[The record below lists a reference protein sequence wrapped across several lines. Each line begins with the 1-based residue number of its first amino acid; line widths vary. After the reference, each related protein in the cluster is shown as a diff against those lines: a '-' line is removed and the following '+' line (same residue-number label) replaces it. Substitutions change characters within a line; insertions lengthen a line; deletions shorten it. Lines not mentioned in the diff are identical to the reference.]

1 MKVRGF
7 MPAALLAALLL
18 VVRVHSF
25 SLYTAGGGS
34 DASERSAS
42 RLVGGALAAVVSP
55 SIGTCGA
62 WMTAA

>member
-34 DASERSAS
+34 DPSERSAS